1 MILGAFGAQNVP
13 TVLKLVEVMGIEQAR
28 EWQVASLNEVRKFF
42 GMTPHKAFED
52 ISSIPEIAATL
63 ETLYG
68 HPDNVELYPGV
79 TVEDAKDPLAPG
91 SGLCPGYTIS
101 RAILSDAVA
110 LVRSDRF
117 YTVDYSPANLT
128 SWGFNEVSADP
139 KIAQGGVMFKLLMRA
154 LPGFYRSN
162 SVYAMYPF
170 TIPSENQ
177 KILRDLGVE
186 SDYDFTQPC
195 FVGPPLPVVTYS
207 GAKEVLKDQLNFKVP
222 CKVTL
227 D

>member
-1 MILGAFGAQNVP
+1 
-13 TVLKLVEVMGIEQAR
+13 MGIEQAR

-42 GMTPHKAFED
+42 GMTPHRTFED
-52 ISSIPEIAATL
+52 ISSVPEVAATL

-79 TVEDAKDPLAPG
+79 IVEDAKEPLAPG

-128 SWGFNEVSADP
+128 SWGFNEVSANP

-162 SVYAMYPF
+162 SMYAMYPF
-170 TIPSENQ
+170 TVPSENR

-186 SDYDFTQPC
+186 SDYDFTPPS
-195 FVGPPLPVVTYS
+195 FVAPPLPVVTYS
-207 GAKEVLKDQLNFKVP
+207 GALEVLKDQANFKVP
-222 CKVTL
+222 CKVSL
-227 D
+227 EYLYA